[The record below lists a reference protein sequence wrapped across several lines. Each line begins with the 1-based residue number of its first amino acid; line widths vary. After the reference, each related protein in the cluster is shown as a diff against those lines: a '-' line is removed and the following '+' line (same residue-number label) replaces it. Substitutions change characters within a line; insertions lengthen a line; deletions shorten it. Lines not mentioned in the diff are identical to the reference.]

1 MTLGTNFKL
10 ALKSAHILY
19 VYTNDLFQFKAYS
32 DEYWECAV
40 RQFTYPMYHE
50 AGTCPMGPDSDPKL
64 STCPSWCTMSL
75 VPVPLDLTQTQREVL
90 LLPDVP
96 WVWYLSHGT
105 IFRPKGKY
113 LSYLMYHNAMQRE
126 SGENMIKLS
135 KTGLDTCGSNLT
147 DIWHEG
153 LQFDR
158 YLTRGVVIWKIFD
171 TKGCNLTDIWHVG
184 L

>member
-1 MTLGTNFKL
+1 MLWYFAPNCLRALLATLTLGTNFKL

-64 STCPSWCTMSL
+64 STCPSWCT
-75 VPVPLDLTQTQREVL
+75 VL
-90 LLPDVP
+90 
-96 WVWYLSHGT
+96 WVWYLSHWT
-105 IFRPKGKY
+105 WLRPKGRY
-113 LSYLMYHNAMQRE
+113 FSYPMYHE
-126 SGENMIKLS
+126 SGTCHMGPYSDPKVSTCPTWCTIMQCSVNQAKIWLS
-135 KTGLDTCGSNLT
+135 FLKQVWT
-147 DIWHEG
+147 HA
-153 LQFDR
+153 
-158 YLTRGVVIWKIFD
+158 VVIWQIFD